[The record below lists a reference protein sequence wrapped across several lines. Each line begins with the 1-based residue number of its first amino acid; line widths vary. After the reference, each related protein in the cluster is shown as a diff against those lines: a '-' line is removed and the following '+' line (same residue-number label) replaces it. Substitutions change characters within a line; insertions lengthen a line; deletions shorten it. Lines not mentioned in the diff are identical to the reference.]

1 MARNKFD
8 IDETLESPFNSKHL
22 KRALVYTGKY
32 KGKITIALI
41 FSVFSI
47 VIALLEPLIIRHAVD
62 RAIPDSDYRLLVML
76 GAGLLTAVVTSVLL
90 ARMRTI
96 IMTKVGQ
103 SVIYEIR
110 RDVFAHLQK
119 LSFEYFDSR
128 PHGKILVR
136 VINYIN
142 SVSDLMT
149 NGLINFI
156 LEIFNL
162 IFITVFM
169 FIVSWR
175 LALVVIAGLPLFA
188 VFIFLIKNKQRKGW
202 QAVSNKTS
210 NLNAYLHESIR
221 GVRITQLFTREETNS
236 EIFDKLSR
244 GYRKDWMYAIRYVH
258 LLWPVS
264 NFIEVMASVC
274 VIGFGLLVFPQHVTL
289 GTLIAMGGYA
299 FRFWQ
304 PIINLSSLMNAFI
317 NAVAYLERVFELLD
331 EPVAVSDIE
340 GAEEMPEIKGAVEF
354 KSVTFAY
361 ENDINVLDK
370 LSFSVKAG
378 ESIALVGPT
387 GAGKTTIVNLVSR
400 FYNLN
405 SGEILIDGCDI
416 SKVTLASLRSQM
428 GIMLQDSFIFSGTLM
443 FNLKYG
449 RLDATDEEVREACK
463 IVGIHD
469 YIMGLKAG
477 YDTEVSER
485 GQGLSGGQKQLIS
498 FARTILANPK
508 ILVLDEATSSID
520 AKTERYLQT
529 GINYLLKG
537 RTSFII
543 AHRLSTIRNCDRIMY
558 VSEQGI
564 TETGSHDELMA
575 KRGDYYRLYTAQSI
589 EVAV

>member
-1 MARNKFD
+1 
-8 IDETLESPFNSKHL
+8 
-22 KRALVYTGKY
+22 
-32 KGKITIALI
+32 
-41 FSVFSI
+41 
-47 VIALLEPLIIRHAVD
+47 
-62 RAIPDSDYRLLVML
+62 
-76 GAGLLTAVVTSVLL
+76 
-90 ARMRTI
+90 
-96 IMTKVGQ
+96 
-103 SVIYEIR
+103 
-110 RDVFAHLQK
+110 
-119 LSFEYFDSR
+119 
-128 PHGKILVR
+128 R

-162 IFITVFM
+162 VFITVFM

-175 LALVVIAGLPLFA
+175 LAIVVIAGLPVFA
-188 VFIFLIKNKQRKGW
+188 LFIFIIKNKQRKGW

-221 GVRITQLFTREETNS
+221 GVQITQLFTREKTNS
-236 EIFDKLSR
+236 ELFDKLSR
-244 GYRKDWMYAIRYVH
+244 RYRKDWMYAIRYVH
-258 LLWPVS
+258 LLWPVA
-264 NFIEVMASVC
+264 NMIEVIASVS
-274 VIGFGLLVFPQHVTL
+274 VIGFGLLVFPEYVSL

-317 NAVAYLERVFELLD
+317 NAVAYLERIFELLD
-331 EPVAVSDIE
+331 EPVAVSDIKN
-340 GAEEMPEIKGAVEF
+340 AEEMPEIKGEVEF
-354 KSVTFAY
+354 KNVTFSY
-361 ENDINVLDK
+361 ENDINVLNN
-370 LSFSVKAG
+370 LSFTVKAG
-378 ESIALVGPT
+378 ESVALVGPT
-387 GAGKTTIVNLVSR
+387 GAGKTTIVNLISR

-405 SGEILIDGCDI
+405 SGEILIDGRDI
-416 SKVTLASLRSQM
+416 SKHTLHSLRSQM

-449 RLDATDEEVREACK
+449 RLGATDEEVHEACK

-469 YIMGLKAG
+469 YIMNLKNG
-477 YDTEVSER
+477 YDTEVAER

-520 AKTERYLQT
+520 AKTERDLQA
-529 GINYLLKG
+529 GINYLLKGGSGQSAG

-558 VSEQGI
+558 VSEQGV
-564 TETGSHDELMA
+564 TESGSHDELMA
-575 KRGDYYRLYTAQSI
+575 KKGDYYRLYTAQTLESDT
-589 EVAV
+589 AG